1 MSPTKMAFMGVFTPT
16 PTFTSTTATPSA
28 ATEVATTYTP
38 RPASMKTP
46 LATARPR
53 FWAGV
58 AKLES
63 LPVPT
68 MHTFFVRVSR

>member
-1 MSPTKMAFMGVFTPT
+1 
-16 PTFTSTTATPSA
+16 
-28 ATEVATTYTP
+28 
-38 RPASMKTP
+38 MKTP